1 LPNRW
6 VPDAL
11 LKNGRLKNPMP
22 LVTLQDIYL
31 SYGQPPLIDHINLV
45 IEPGERVCLIGRN
58 GAGKS
63 TLLKILTGQVIAD
76 EGVLKRAAGVK
87 IAQLEQ
93 SVPHDAT
100 GSVFDVI
107 AEGLGEEGKLAARYH
122 HLILQLGND
131 PSDKVMNE
139 LEDVQSE
146 LERVD
151 GWDINQRVESI
162 VTTME
167 LDPDVDISSLSG
179 GYKRRVLLARALVC
193 KPDLLLLDE
202 PTNHL
207 DIDAIQWVEQFLL
220 KWEGALLFISH
231 DRRFMD
237 NLATRFIEID
247 RGKLAEFNCNYAT
260 YIQRKKDMLET
271 EDRHNALFDKRL
283 SQEEV
288 WIRQGIKA
296 RRTRNEGRV
305 RALEALRVE
314 HAARRKQ
321 VGTAKMDIQQA
332 DKSGKIVAEAEDISF
347 AFDDGN
353 AVVKSFSTLIQRGD
367 KVGLIGRNGVGK
379 TTLLKLLLGQLEPQQ
394 GNIKTGTNLNIAY
407 FDQYRAALDESKTV
421 QDNVSGGK
429 DILEVGGKSRHVISY
444 LQDFLFSPDR
454 CRQPVSALSGGERNR
469 LLLAKLFTRPSN
481 ILVLD
486 EPTND
491 LDIDTLD
498 LLEELLIDYKGT
510 VLLVSHD
517 RSFLNNVV
525 TSTLVFEGNA
535 VIKQYIG
542 GYDDWLRQRKAEQAA
557 TTTKP
562 AATATKASSK
572 TDAQVKKRSYKVQ
585 RELDQLPAEIERLE
599 TEIGA
604 LSEQMNQPD
613 FYQAERSVTAAIE
626 KNLATV
632 QEQLNHCYQRWEELE
647 TD

>member
-1 LPNRW
+1 
-6 VPDAL
+6 
-11 LKNGRLKNPMP
+11 MP

-429 DILEVGGKSRHVISY
+429 DMLEVGGKSRHVISY

-585 RELDQLPAEIERLE
+585 RQLDQLPAEIERLE
-599 TEIGA
+599 IEIVA

>member
-1 LPNRW
+1 
-6 VPDAL
+6 
-11 LKNGRLKNPMP
+11 MP

-31 SYGQPPLIDHINLV
+31 SYGQPPLIDRINLV
-45 IEPGERVCLIGRN
+45 IEPGERICLIGRN

-63 TLLKILTGQVIAD
+63 TLLKILTGQVTAD

-122 HLILQLGND
+122 HLILQLGSD

-139 LEDVQSE
+139 LEEVQGE

-151 GWDINQRVESI
+151 GWDINQRVEAI

-167 LDPDVDISSLSG
+167 LNPDVDISSLSG

-207 DIDAIQWVEQFLL
+207 DIDAIQWVEAFLL

-231 DRRFMD
+231 DRRFMN
-237 NLATRFIEID
+237 NLATRFVEID
-247 RGKLAEFNCNYAT
+247 RGQLAEFNCNYAT

-332 DKSGKIVAEAEDISF
+332 DKSGKIVAEANDISF

-394 GNIKTGTNLNIAY
+394 GKIKTGTNLNIAY
-407 FDQYRAALDESKTV
+407 FDQYRAALDETKTV
-421 QDNVSGGK
+421 QDNVSGGR
-429 DILEVGGKSRHVISY
+429 DMLEVGGKSRHVISY

-469 LLLAKLFTRPSN
+469 LLLAKLFTQPSN

-535 VIKQYIG
+535 VINQYIG
-542 GYDDWLRQRKAEQAA
+542 GYDDWLRQRKAELTPSTGKAS
-557 TTTKP
+557 
-562 AATATKASSK
+562 ATASKASSK
-572 TDAQVKKRSYKVQ
+572 TDATVKKRSYKVQ
-585 RELDQLPAEIERLE
+585 RELDKLPAEIERLE
-599 TEIGA
+599 AEIA
-604 LSEQMNQPD
+604 AISEQINQPD

-626 KNLATV
+626 KNLTTV

-647 TD
+647 TE